1 MTESSEDV
9 SKIHKRYSLTL
20 VNPSSYYHSLLFS
33 NVSAVILSAIVVFVF
48 LARADEAILRL
59 PAVVAILLATQYVD
73 SRFIKNKEYSKSLHM
88 SLFGNLAWIGVVL
101 GGILASVVLSKDLSL
116 FYVVEGMFIFS
127 SFRIGILTTT
137 LGTTLK
143 RAWLLCFLQPVAMY
157 LALIPASMWVA
168 TLFDP
173 MTLLVGGIF
182 LVTASVWSVV
192 TDRAGRP
199 AIQSTHKLVQAYLAS
214 MSKNN
219 PSEVESILES
229 ISKDTTVLTT
239 QIRLKNEEKNHD
251 FRLILPEIHPG
262 PFHPIGGSNIPYQI
276 YKAMNSSAMVMHSV
290 SDHSL
295 NLPSRKE
302 VENYL
307 ASLSANVVPN
317 HGLLCTE
324 PVTVQVNK
332 SRVLGFLF
340 EKSAL
345 LFLSLSPHGMED
357 IPISVKTEIEQ
368 FAKNRNFERILIVDC
383 HNAMGEEISAPDSE
397 DMLKAAK
404 SALDTLITKE
414 KYPLEFGYG
423 NSETMNLSSPDLGM
437 GGVGV
442 LCLKINNAK
451 YFLGWADSN
460 NMENGVREYIV
471 NHFAKNNL
479 NLLEICTSDTHYSAT
494 KVRTRQGYYQFGKIA
509 KPQDIAE
516 WYLKVAQD
524 AEKNLAP
531 ASFEIL
537 EHKADVKI
545 MGSTVYEDYSRAVDN
560 SLKITKGFAIGSFLF
575 FIATLFL

>member
-33 NVSAVILSAIVVFVF
+33 NVSAVILSAIVLFVF
-48 LARADEAILRL
+48 LAKADEAVLRL

-101 GGILASVVLSKDLSL
+101 GGILASVVLSKDLSV
-116 FYVVEGMFIFS
+116 FYIVEGMFIFS

-143 RAWLLCFLQPVAMY
+143 RAWLLCFLQPMAMY
-157 LALIPASMWVA
+157 LVLIPASMWA
-168 TLFDP
+168 SSILDP

-182 LVTASVWSVV
+182 LVTASVWSIV

-199 AIQSTHKLVQAYLAS
+199 AIQSTHKMVQAYLAS

-219 PSEVESILES
+219 PAEVESILES

-262 PFHPIGGSNIPYQI
+262 PFHPVGGSNIPYQI
-276 YKAMNSSAMVMHSV
+276 YKVMNSSAMVMHSV

-295 NLPSRKE
+295 NLPSRRE

-324 PVTVQVNK
+324 PVTIQVNK

-414 KYPLEFGYG
+414 KYQLEFGYG

-575 FIATLFL
+575 FIVTLFL